1 MIRIGRAKRS
11 GEKKRRSQTTQEKA
25 IAPSNAQFHMQS
37 RNFMSS
43 LQLWAH
49 PPDPDSNFAPFYHRA
64 LSGDLRALVDFYCG
78 QGFNPGTAFY
88 QCIGFLAARG
98 TAEETKKIVEKI
110 ISINIRGGPQRTGS
124 GRKASIREE
133 ERRLLP
139 AAKLAALWI
148 SRRRRRDRAES
159 CPRLNRE
166 LLWQEYIDH
175 YLPLTTPGIR
185 ESLEIGIKAQ
195 NGTQPI
201 YRISNSTTWS
211 ARGLRD
217 LVLTPDSVQTRNRG
231 VGNYIAEAGL
241 AHGIAPKELFLD
253 LARTTPS
260 TLSPSIAVRRFARKL
275 FATEKR
281 IFLGKLA
288 R

>member
-1 MIRIGRAKRS
+1 VIRIGRAKRCR
-11 GEKKRRSQTTQEKA
+11 EKKRRSRTTQEKA
-25 IAPSNAQFHMQS
+25 IAQSNAQFHMQS

-43 LQLWAH
+43 LCLWAH
-49 PPDPDSNFAPFYHRA
+49 PPDPDPNFGPFYDRA
-64 LSGDLRALVDFYCG
+64 LSGDLGALVDFYCG
-78 QGFNPGTAFY
+78 QRFDPGAAFY

-139 AAKLAALWI
+139 AAKLAAVWI
-148 SRRRRRDRAES
+148 SRRRKRDRAES

-175 YLPLTTPGIR
+175 NLPIHTPGIQQ
-185 ESLEIGIKAQ
+185 SLEIGIEAQ
-195 NGTQPI
+195 NGTNPSTES
-201 YRISNSTTWS
+201 RIPTAWS
-211 ARGLRD
+211 AEGLRD
-217 LVLTPDSVQTRNRG
+217 LVLTPDSIQTRNRG
-231 VGNYIAEAGL
+231 FRSYITEAGL

-275 FATEKR
+275 FATRKR